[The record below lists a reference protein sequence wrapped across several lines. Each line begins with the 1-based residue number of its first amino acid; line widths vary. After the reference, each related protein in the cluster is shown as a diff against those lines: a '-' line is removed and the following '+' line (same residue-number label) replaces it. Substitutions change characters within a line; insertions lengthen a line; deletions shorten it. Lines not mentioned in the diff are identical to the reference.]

1 MNTSERDDRIL
12 AVLREKNF
20 LSVEDAASLTK
31 SSLAT
36 IRRDFQRLSDLRQVQ
51 RVRGGARPIK
61 NEPMT
66 PFALRE
72 VQYSR
77 EKELIARAAAAMF
90 RPNDVLII
98 DGGTT
103 TFHLGRCLPDIPL
116 RIITNS
122 IRLASVLDDQSRS
135 HAGLEVYL
143 TGGFL
148 YPNSGLLVGP
158 GAQASLA
165 QYHAQWALL
174 SVGGVTEEGF
184 FNTSEVVVETERRM
198 IEHADRVMV
207 LADHSKIDKRSMCQV
222 CDLGQVDYLITD
234 PHPPA
239 AGALRRLGQAG
250 LEIITANPRLQSA
263 ENRA

>member
-12 AVLREKNF
+12 ASLAEKNF
-20 LSVEDAASLTK
+20 LSVEEAAALTT

-36 IRRDFQRLSDLRQVQ
+36 VRRDFQRLSDARQMQ
-51 RVRGGARPIK
+51 RVRGGARPIR

-77 EKELIARAAAAMF
+77 EKEMLARAAAELF
-90 RPNDVLII
+90 SPNDVLII

-122 IRLASVLDDQSRS
+122 LRLASVLDDQSRTHS
-135 HAGLEVYL
+135 GLEVYL
-143 TGGFL
+143 TGGYL

-158 GAQASLA
+158 GAQASLS

-174 SVGGVTEEGF
+174 SVGGVSEEGF

-198 IEHADRVMV
+198 IEHADRVIV

-222 CDLGQVDYLITD
+222 CPLGEVDYLITD
-234 PHPPA
+234 AYPA
-239 AGALRRLGQAG
+239 TAAALRRLGDAG
-250 LEIITANPRLQSA
+250 LQIITAGGGK
-263 ENRA
+263 

>member
-12 AVLREKNF
+12 ALLAEKSF
-20 LSVEDAASLTK
+20 LSVEDAAALTK

-36 IRRDFQRLSDLRQVQ
+36 VRRDFQRLSDTRKIE
-51 RVRGGARPIK
+51 RVRGGARPIRS
-61 NEPMT
+61 EPMT

-77 EKELIARAAAAMF
+77 EKEMLARAAAELLS
-90 RPNDVLII
+90 PNDVLII

-122 IRLASVLDDQSRS
+122 LRLASVLDDQSRTRT
-135 HAGLEVYL
+135 GLEVYL
-143 TGGFL
+143 TGGYL

-174 SVGGVTEEGF
+174 SVGGVSEEGF

-198 IEHADRVMV
+198 IEHADRVIV

-222 CDLGQVDYLITD
+222 CPLADVDYLITD
-234 PHPPA
+234 ANPA
-239 AGALRRLGQAG
+239 TTAALRRLGNAG
-250 LEIITANPRLQSA
+250 LQIITAGVK
-263 ENRA
+263 

>member
-12 AVLREKNF
+12 AALAEKNF
-20 LSVEDAASLTK
+20 LSVEEAAVLTK

-36 IRRDFQRLSDLRQVQ
+36 VRRDFQRLSDARRVQ
-51 RVRGGARPIK
+51 RVRGGARAVK

-77 EKELIARAAAAMF
+77 EKEMLARAAAELLS
-90 RPNDVLII
+90 PNDVLII

-122 IRLASVLDDQSRS
+122 LRLASVLDEQSRTRT
-135 HAGLEVYL
+135 GLEVYL

-165 QYHAQWALL
+165 QYHANWALL

-198 IEHADRVMV
+198 IEHADRVAV
-207 LADHSKIDKRSMCQV
+207 LADHSKVEKRSMCLV
-222 CDLGQVDYLITD
+222 CPLSDVDCLITD
-234 PHPPA
+234 PHPATA
-239 AGALRRLGQAG
+239 AALRRLSNGG
-250 LEIITANPRLQSA
+250 LQIITASGGK
-263 ENRA
+263 

>member
-12 AVLREKNF
+12 ASLAEKNF
-20 LSVEDAASLTK
+20 LSVEEAAALTT

-36 IRRDFQRLSDLRQVQ
+36 VRRDFQRLSDARQMQ
-51 RVRGGARPIK
+51 RVRGGARPIR

-77 EKELIARAAAAMF
+77 EKEMLARAAAELF
-90 RPNDVLII
+90 SPNDVLII

-122 IRLASVLDDQSRS
+122 LRLASVLDDQSRTHS
-135 HAGLEVYL
+135 GLEVYL
-143 TGGFL
+143 TGGYL

-174 SVGGVTEEGF
+174 SVGGVSEEGF

-198 IEHADRVMV
+198 IEHADRVIV

-222 CDLGQVDYLITD
+222 CPLSEVDYLITD
-234 PHPPA
+234 AHPA
-239 AGALRRLGQAG
+239 TAGALRRLGDTG
-250 LEIITANPRLQSA
+250 LEIITAA
-263 ENRA
+263 GK

>member
-12 AVLREKNF
+12 ALLSEKSF
-20 LSVEDAASLTK
+20 LSVEEAAGLTK

-36 IRRDFQRLSDLRQVQ
+36 VRRDFQRLSDDKRIQ
-51 RVRGGARPIK
+51 RIRGGARPIRS
-61 NEPMT
+61 EPMT

-77 EKELIARAAAAMF
+77 EKESLARAAAELF
-90 RPNDVLII
+90 SPNDVLIV

-122 IRLASVLDDQSRS
+122 LRLASVLDEQSRT

-148 YPNSGLLVGP
+148 YPSSGLLVGP

-174 SVGGVTEEGF
+174 SVGGVSDDGF

-198 IEHADRVMV
+198 IEHADRVIV

-222 CDLGQVDYLITD
+222 CPLADVDYLITD
-234 PHPPA
+234 PHPASA
-239 AGALRRLGQAG
+239 AALRRLAATG
-250 LEIITANPRLQSA
+250 LEIITASGK
-263 ENRA
+263 